1 MDPSL
6 YSESEACLHREL
18 LNEEVKRR
26 RVAWQTSHMIT
37 IDVEKM
43 SFIVNGS
50 VDVERVFKAL
60 REVLGDV
67 VIMHER
73 ETAEIDVPPQYSGLE
88 TIIHI
93 KRSEHTVLES
103 EWHRGQAMPCNSCVA
118 CLGRTG

>member
-6 YSESEACLHREL
+6 YSESESRLHRDL
-18 LNEEVKRR
+18 LNEQVKRR
-26 RVAWQTSHMIT
+26 RVAVQTSHMIT

-67 VIMHER
+67 VIMHGR
-73 ETAEIDVPPQYSGLE
+73 EMETGISVTGQSIYGWYFETWDGAAEEEAGDAHAG
-88 TIIHI
+88 
-93 KRSEHTVLES
+93 
-103 EWHRGQAMPCNSCVA
+103 
-118 CLGRTG
+118 

>member
-6 YSESEACLHREL
+6 YSESECRLHREL
-18 LNEEVKRR
+18 LTPSQSEEFKRR
-26 RVAWQTSHMIT
+26 RVALQNPHMIT
-37 IDVEKM
+37 IDVEQM

-50 VDVERVFKAL
+50 VDVDRVFKAL

-73 ETAEIDVPPQYSGLE
+73 ETAEIDVPPRYSGLE

-93 KRSEHTVLES
+93 KRSECTVLES
-103 EWHRGQAMPCNSCVA
+103 EWHRGQAA